1 MKKIEQFLFL
11 IDNNKNN
18 ENIKVIME
26 YDSDNTNMNNKLFL
40 EFGKFLMILYLT
52 NNHLNKNDIKYF
64 DSNIYIELRNVN
76 NTSSY
81 IKDITAENIIK
92 DMISKSVYNIEF
104 LPKNIEKINKE
115 QLSYIKEGFKK
126 LYNECINY
134 KIRWIKYLEKREE
147 CYYVLINNINM
158 LNVNDLSRQLK
169 LLDIR
174 FDSLVEVGNEEAN
187 YLCGEIESIENYC
200 KVLDVYIQDAIIGM
214 GDNGMELMWMENDNK
229 VIKPTMLD
237 NIYLGL
243 ILSYTYFVSKNKYYY
258 QSLIQTLNPVITY
271 FNNNEVH
278 DETILLSIFI
288 INKISPYNKLD
299 SIVKKYFNSYNLILN
314 NICNTENLIK
324 IALKIINEKCIN
336 KVANIIL

>member
-1 MKKIEQFLFL
+1 MKKIEQLLFL
-11 IDNNKNN
+11 IDNNKKN
-18 ENIKVIME
+18 EDIKLTME

-40 EFGKFLMILYLT
+40 KFGKFLMILYLT
-52 NNHLNKNDIKYF
+52 NNHLNRNDIKY
-64 DSNIYIELRNVN
+64 SNSDIYFKLRNVN
-76 NTSSY
+76 NTSSH

-104 LPKNIEKINKE
+104 LPKNIERINKE
-115 QLSYIKEGFKK
+115 QLYYIKEGFKK
-126 LYNECINY
+126 SYNECINY
-134 KIRWIKYLEKREE
+134 KIRWIKYLEKRDE

-158 LNVNDLSRQLK
+158 LNVNDLNRQLK

-174 FDSLVEVGNEEAN
+174 FDSIVEAGNEEAN
-187 YLCGEIESIENYC
+187 YLYGEIESIESYC

-258 QSLIQTLNPVITY
+258 QSLIQTLNPVVTY

-278 DETILLSIFI
+278 DETILLIIFV

-314 NICNTENLIK
+314 NIYNTENLIK